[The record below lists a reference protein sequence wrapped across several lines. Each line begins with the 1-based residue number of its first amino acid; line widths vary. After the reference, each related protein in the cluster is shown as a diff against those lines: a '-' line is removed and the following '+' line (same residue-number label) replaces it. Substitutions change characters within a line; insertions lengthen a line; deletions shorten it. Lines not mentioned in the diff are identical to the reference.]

1 MKADRVL
8 DHRDLV
14 KLPSFRIRTD
24 ERNSCCAHIAGRM
37 KVHGFLAPQT
47 NNKEKERKPTET
59 HEETTRAS
67 SSQYA
72 PKPT

>member
-1 MKADRVL
+1 MGFAPTKKIVAAL
-8 DHRDLV
+8 
-14 KLPSFRIRTD
+14 
-24 ERNSCCAHIAGRM
+24 IAGRM

>member
-1 MKADRVL
+1 MITETWLNFLLFGFAPTKKIVAAL
-8 DHRDLV
+8 
-14 KLPSFRIRTD
+14 
-24 ERNSCCAHIAGRM
+24 IAGRM

>member
-24 ERNSCCAHIAGRM
+24 EKNSCCAHSGEDESTR
-37 KVHGFLAPQT
+37 LPRST
-47 NNKEKERKPTET
+47 N
-59 HEETTRAS
+59 
-67 SSQYA
+67 QY
-72 PKPT
+72 